1 MPTSSPSQTEQPLTE
16 QQEAEL
22 RIHELAAKIKDEK
35 QLQAILKTTI
45 LGLRRGVYNQ
55 LLPHLSFK
63 PRPYRK
69 LMRNA

>member
-1 MPTSSPSQTEQPLTE
+1 MNVSQTEQPLNE
-16 QQEAEL
+16 HQEATL

-35 QLQAILKTTI
+35 QLQAILKTAI
-45 LGLRRGVYNQ
+45 YGLRRGVYDQ
-55 LLPHLSFK
+55 LVPHLSFK